1 MSSSINRFWEAN
13 ENAKGVSQNLSD
25 MSSLFLASFRHIMAH
40 ISRIIDLLEKERFVS
55 SFDFASEKTVLFQ
68 IVIFFSLLNYLPPV
82 FPRPVWILIL
92 CSPSSVPLPGL
103 EYYFTGISPLITVW
117 HIGFQGYWNL
127 VSQGNHLYFL
137 TLPLIHKINITGKI
151 TGKFWAEKD
160 V

>member
-82 FPRPVWILIL
+82 FPRPV
-92 CSPSSVPLPGL
+92 
-103 EYYFTGISPLITVW
+103 
-117 HIGFQGYWNL
+117 
-127 VSQGNHLYFL
+127 
-137 TLPLIHKINITGKI
+137 
-151 TGKFWAEKD
+151 
-160 V
+160 